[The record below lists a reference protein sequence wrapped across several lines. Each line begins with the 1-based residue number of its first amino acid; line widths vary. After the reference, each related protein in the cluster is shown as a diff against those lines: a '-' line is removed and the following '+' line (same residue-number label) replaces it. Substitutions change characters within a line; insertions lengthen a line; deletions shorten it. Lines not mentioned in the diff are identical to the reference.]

1 MHSQRSDTLA
11 AVGRETDV
19 LALDDIETAVT
30 ARETGAAHRFGRRRQ
45 LGDAAYLVLV
55 TTGWF
60 VGNVLGILG
69 CAVVFFIILGA
80 GQWDAFFLQIDNLAS
95 RYVAADHGRRWMFEH
110 YLVQTF
116 MVLLIGSTLLRAPG
130 FVRRVRRELAQEPGK

>member
-1 MHSQRSDTLA
+1 MLLQRNDALT
-11 AVGRETDV
+11 VGSREPEV
-19 LALDDIETAVT
+19 LALVVTPPAVPTLETHASPPRNT
-30 ARETGAAHRFGRRRQ
+30 RRHM
-45 LGDAAYLVLV
+45 GDAAYLVLV

-95 RYVAADHGRRWMFEH
+95 RYVAADLGRRWMFEH

-116 MVLLIGSTLLRAPG
+116 MVLLILSTLLRAPG
-130 FVRRVRRELAQEPGK
+130 FIRRVRRELAQEPGK

>member
-1 MHSQRSDTLA
+1 MLSQRSDTP
-11 AVGRETDV
+11 AVGSREPEV
-19 LALDDIETAVT
+19 LALAATSTAAPALETRASPPRNT
-30 ARETGAAHRFGRRRQ
+30 RRRI
-45 LGDAAYLVLV
+45 GDAAYLVLV

-69 CAVVFFIILGA
+69 CVVVFFIILGA
-80 GQWDAFFLQIDNLAS
+80 GQWDAFFLQVDNLAS
-95 RYVAADHGRRWMFEH
+95 RYVAADLGRRWMFEH

-116 MVLLIGSTLLRAPG
+116 MLLLILSTLLRAPG

>member
-1 MHSQRSDTLA
+1 MLSQRSDTP
-11 AVGRETDV
+11 AVGSRETEV
-19 LALDDIETAVT
+19 LALDAIETSVT
-30 ARETGAAHRFGRRRQ
+30 THETRAARRFWSRRQ

-69 CAVVFFIILGA
+69 CAIVFFIILGA
-80 GQWDAFFLQIDNLAS
+80 GQWDAFFLQVDNLAS
-95 RYVAADHGRRWMFEH
+95 RYVAADLGRRWMFEH

-116 MVLLIGSTLLRAPG
+116 MVLLILSTLLRAPG
-130 FVRRVRRELAQEPGK
+130 FIRRVRRELAQEPGK

>member
-1 MHSQRSDTLA
+1 MLSLRSDTLA
-11 AVGRETDV
+11 SVSRETEV
-19 LALDDIETAVT
+19 LTADAVETSAT
-30 ARETGAAHRFGRRRQ
+30 THESRAARRFWGRRQ
-45 LGDAAYLVLV
+45 FGDAAYLVLV

>member
-1 MHSQRSDTLA
+1 MVEHANIRSVKPAIPQNHGCFIRQIAITAHDLRPLDPDFTLFPSGKH
-11 AVGRETDV
+11 VR
-19 LALDDIETAVT
+19 AL
-30 ARETGAAHRFGRRRQ
+30 
-45 LGDAAYLVLV
+45 
-55 TTGWF
+55 
-60 VGNVLGILG
+60 
-69 CAVVFFIILGA
+69 
-80 GQWDAFFLQIDNLAS
+80 LQIDNLAS

>member
-1 MHSQRSDTLA
+1 MHSQPSDTLA

-45 LGDAAYLVLV
+45 LSDAAYLVLV